1 MPQIIS
7 NIPDDL
13 QFVFSN
19 CYFYLKELSE
29 VQEDPAFA
37 QERARH
43 AAVIQHQRRY
53 NNLEILSYMA
63 EAYSRG
69 AISFQSIPP
78 FIFPLQSL

>member
-7 NIPDDL
+7 NISDDL

-19 CYFYLKELSE
+19 CYFCLKELSE

-53 NNLEILSYMA
+53 NILETLSYNGL
-63 EAYSRG
+63 RQRRIQGGG
-69 AISFQSIPP
+69 AMGAKPP
-78 FIFPLQSL
+78 WTSEI